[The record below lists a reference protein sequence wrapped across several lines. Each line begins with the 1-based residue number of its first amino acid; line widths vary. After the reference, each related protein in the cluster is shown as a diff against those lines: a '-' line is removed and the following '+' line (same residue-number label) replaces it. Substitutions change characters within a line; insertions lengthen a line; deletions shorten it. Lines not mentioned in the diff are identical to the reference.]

1 MASYWNKVLD
11 KRLTRRRAM
20 AATGMTA
27 AAAAFLAACG
37 GGDDDNGGT
46 IDTTKGDT
54 SGLVTAIE
62 DASKNAVV
70 GGTFVWPNNREPL
83 HFDGKAQGQV
93 QLNHHNGLAYESL
106 VRNKPGL
113 KQASTWTEV
122 EPQLAESFEV
132 SPDKLTLTFK
142 LRQGVKWHNK
152 APVNG
157 RIFDA
162 EDVVTTWKNFEE
174 ASTPNNKGA
183 NSNKINPAAPVL
195 SFEAPD
201 PKTVVIK
208 LKEPSSYMLQRL
220 ASMITGEIGSIYPK
234 ETYKG
239 FDPKL
244 DQIGTGPYMLD
255 KFTPSV
261 SVVHKR
267 NPDYW
272 DAKNAGF
279 VDTVQFPLLAEYAAQ
294 LAQLKAGALS
304 SMVVTPT
311 DVVQTKKDSQSLSMY
326 LVTAATNNPGASMRF
341 GWANI
346 GDKKSPFLDQRV
358 RQALSM
364 GFDREAAIDATAN
377 VSNFESAGLPVAS
390 YWHTAIGY
398 IPGVTLDPRDAKS
411 FGENAKYYQY
421 NVEEAKKLFSAAKS
435 AYGSD
440 FPEIPAGRVNAVF
453 GAAYLQDVD
462 IMDQFARDVG
472 FKVAATPLDYNLDYL
487 PKYVTQQ
494 GKISGLFYGIGA
506 VTSPDPTDYF
516 VWRFYSKSGAT
527 SGSLGFGGPDGSKGD
542 QSGDVEVD
550 ALIEKAKAEFDAKKR
565 TELIA
570 DIQRILGK
578 QQYMIARPGFADSFQ
593 LAWPAIE
600 NYATFQG
607 DSRVILNGTNGINL
621 YWYNSAKPHKA

>member
-11 KRLTRRRAM
+11 NRVTRRRAM

-37 GGDDDNGGT
+37 GGDDGGGDK

-54 SGLVTAIE
+54 SGLISPIE

-70 GGTFVWPNNREPL
+70 GGSFAWPNAREPL

-93 QLNHHNGLAYESL
+93 QLNHHNGLAYEAL
-106 VRNKPGL
+106 VRNKAGF
-113 KQASTWTEV
+113 KQPSSWTDV
-122 EPQLAESFEV
+122 EPQLAESWEI
-132 SPDKLTLTFK
+132 SPDKLTMTFK
-142 LRQGVKWHNK
+142 IRQGVKWHNK

-157 RIFDA
+157 RLFDA
-162 EDVVTTWKNFEE
+162 EDVVTTWKNYEE

-183 NSNKINPAAPVL
+183 NSNKVNPAAPVL
-195 SFEAPD
+195 AFEAPD
-201 PKTVVIK
+201 SKTVVIK

-220 ASMITGEIGSIYPK
+220 SSMITGEIGSIYPK

-239 FDPKL
+239 FDPKA
-244 DQIGTGPYMLD
+244 DQIGTGAYMLD

-267 NPDYW
+267 NPEYW

-279 VDTVQFPLLAEYAAQ
+279 LGEIKFPNIPEYAAQ

-304 SMVVTPT
+304 SMVVTAT
-311 DVVQTKKDSQSLSMY
+311 DVVQTKKDSPLLNMY
-326 LVTAATNNPGASMRF
+326 AFTAATNNPGAVMRF
-341 GWANI
+341 GWNPI

-364 GFDREAAIDATAN
+364 SFDRDAYIDVNAN
-377 VSNFESAGLPVAS
+377 VSKFKAFGLPVSS
-390 YWHTAIGY
+390 YWYTSMGY
-398 IPGVTLDPRDAKS
+398 VPGVTLDPRDAKS
-411 FGENAKYYQY
+411 FGENAKYYAF
-421 NVEEAKKLFSAAKS
+421 NVEESKKLVAAAKS

-453 GAAYLQDVD
+453 GPAYVQAAD
-462 IMDQFARDVG
+462 IMDQFARDIG
-472 FKVAATPLDYNLDYL
+472 FNIKATPLDYNLDYL

-506 VTSPDPTDYF
+506 VTSPDPTDYY

-542 QSGDVEVD
+542 QSGDVEID
-550 ALIEKAKAEFDAKKR
+550 ALIEKAKAEFDGKKR
-565 TELIA
+565 TAIIG
-570 DIQRILGK
+570 DIQRLAAK
-578 QQYMIARPGFADSFQ
+578 QAYGVLNPGFADSFQ

-607 DSRVILNGTNGINL
+607 DSRVILGGTNGINL
-621 YWYNSAKPHKA
+621 YWYNTAKPHKA

>member
-1 MASYWNKVLD
+1 
-11 KRLTRRRAM
+11 M
-20 AATGMTA
+20 AATGATA

-37 GGDDDNGGT
+37 GGDDGGGDK

-54 SGLVTAIE
+54 SGLISTIE

-70 GGTFVWPNNREPL
+70 GGSFTWPNAREPL

-93 QLNHHNGLAYESL
+93 QLNHHNGLAYEAL

-113 KQASTWTEV
+113 KQPSTWADV
-122 EPQLAESFEV
+122 EPQLAESWEI
-132 SPDKLTLTFK
+132 SPDKLTMTFK
-142 LRQGVKWHNK
+142 IRQGVKWHNK
-152 APVNG
+152 PPVNG
-157 RIFDA
+157 RLFDA
-162 EDVVTTWKNFEE
+162 EDVVTTWKNYED

-183 NSNKINPAAPVL
+183 NSNKVNPAAPVL
-195 SFEAPD
+195 TFEAPD
-201 PKTVVIK
+201 SKTLVIK

-220 ASMITGEIGSIYPK
+220 SSMITGEIGSIYPK

-244 DQIGTGPYMLD
+244 DQIGTGAFMLD

-261 SVVHKR
+261 SVTHKR
-267 NPDYW
+267 NPEYW

-279 VDTVQFPLLAEYAAQ
+279 LDSVVFPNIPEYAAQ

-304 SMVVTPT
+304 SLVVSAT
-311 DVVQTKKDSQSLSMY
+311 DVVQTKKDSPLLNMY
-326 LVTAATNNPGASMRF
+326 AVTLATNNAGASMRF
-341 GWANI
+341 GWNPI

-364 GFDREAAIDATAN
+364 SFDRETAIDVTAN
-377 VSNFESAGLPVAS
+377 VSKFKEFGLPVAS
-390 YWHTAIGY
+390 YWHTSMGY

-411 FGENAKYYQY
+411 FGENAKYYGFS
-421 NVEEAKKLFSAAKS
+421 VEESKKLISAAKS

-440 FPEIPAGRVNAVF
+440 FPEIPSGRVNAVF
-453 GAAYLQDVD
+453 GPSYTQETD
-462 IMDQFARDVG
+462 IMDQFARDIG
-472 FKVAATPLDYNLDYL
+472 LNIKATPLDYNLDYL

-494 GKISGLFYGIGA
+494 GKLSGMFYGIGA

-542 QSGDVEVD
+542 QSGDVEAD
-550 ALIEKAKAEFDAKKR
+550 ALIEKMKAEFDAKKR
-565 TELIA
+565 NVLIG
-570 DIQRILGK
+570 DIQRLLAK
-578 QQYMIARPGFADSFQ
+578 QAYAVLRPGFADSFQ

-607 DSRVILNGTNGINL
+607 DSRVILIGTNGINL
-621 YWYNSAKPHKA
+621 YWYNTAKPHKA